1 MEKYLNFDMY
11 SLLALIFLSI
21 SALILLF
28 SYDWRLIVGALGI
41 IYTGIFILVLNSWSL
56 EMAVV
61 KLIAGWIS
69 ASVLGISIF
78 NEKTWNHYK
87 IKYTSSEIVFRISA
101 AGLVGLVTISI
112 SPGVLE
118 LFREASTEQVIGG
131 VILIGMGLLHLGYSS
146 QPLSTII
153 GLLIFFGG
161 VEILYATI
169 ESSIIV
175 NGFLA
180 IINLSIALVGA
191 YLILSPTMESD
202 Q

>member
-1 MEKYLNFDMY
+1 
-11 SLLALIFLSI
+11 
-21 SALILLF
+21 
-28 SYDWRLIVGALGI
+28 
-41 IYTGIFILVLNSWSL
+41 
-56 EMAVV
+56 MAVV

-131 VILIGMGLLHLGYSS
+131 VILIGMGLLQLGYSS

-161 VEILYATI
+161 FEILYATI

>member
-1 MEKYLNFDMY
+1 MNFDMY

-118 LFREASTEQVIGG
+118 LFREA
-131 VILIGMGLLHLGYSS
+131 
-146 QPLSTII
+146 
-153 GLLIFFGG
+153 
-161 VEILYATI
+161 
-169 ESSIIV
+169 
-175 NGFLA
+175 
-180 IINLSIALVGA
+180 
-191 YLILSPTMESD
+191 
-202 Q
+202 

>member
-1 MEKYLNFDMY
+1 MY
-11 SLLALIFLSI
+11 SFLALILMSFSTLLL
-21 SALILLF
+21 LI
-28 SYDWRLIVGALGI
+28 SYDWRFIIGVLGI
-41 IYTGIFILVLNSWSL
+41 MYAGMFILVLNSWPL

-78 NEKTWNHYK
+78 SEKIGGHHK
-87 IKYTSSEIVFRISA
+87 IKYTLSEIFFRISA

-118 LFREASTEQVIGG
+118 LLKEASTEQVIGG
-131 VILIGMGLLHLGYSS
+131 VILIGMGLLHLGFSS
-146 QPLSTII
+146 QPFNTII

-161 VEILYATI
+161 FELLYATI
-169 ESSIIV
+169 ESSISV

-191 YLILSPTMESD
+191 YLILSPMMESD

>member
-78 NEKTWNHYK
+78 NEKSWNHYK

-131 VILIGMGLLHLGYSS
+131 VILIGMGLLQLGYSS

-161 VEILYATI
+161 FEILYATI